1 MDITSIIGQIFL
13 PISLAIIMFG
23 MGLSLVSD
31 DFVRLFAYPKAVLVG
46 LCNQLLFLPLIGFA
60 IVVLFDLNPT
70 MAIGVMILS
79 LCPGG
84 PTSNLITQVSRGNI
98 GLSVTLTALASLIT
112 VFTIPILL
120 SKAIAYFTGDTDVVI
135 QLPILETMLQILVI
149 TVIPISI
156 GMMIRK
162 RREAFAL
169 SMEKPMRTAS
179 TVLFVII
186 FLIIIIANKDNLT
199 QAMKE
204 VGLPTLLLNLS
215 TMGLGFV
222 SAKLFGITGK
232 SQISITIESGIQNG
246 TLAFVIATTILNNF
260 EMGLPTGAY
269 SIWMFITGGFL
280 MWRLGNKEEIELLKT
295 FH

>member
-23 MGLSLVSD
+23 MGLSLVTD

-60 IVVLFDLNPT
+60 IIVLFDLNPT

-84 PTSNLITQVSRGNI
+84 PTSNLISQVSRGNI

-199 QAMKE
+199 QAMKV

-215 TMGLGFV
+215 TMGMGYL

-246 TLAFVIATTILNNF
+246 TLAFVIATTMLNNL

-280 MWRLGNKEEIELLKT
+280 MWRLGKKED
-295 FH
+295 

>member
-1 MDITSIIGQIFL
+1 MDITTIIGQIFL

-23 MGLSLVSD
+23 MGLGLVTG
-31 DFVRLFAYPKAVLVG
+31 DFVRLFSFPKAVLVG
-46 LCNQLLFLPLIGFA
+46 LCNQILLLPLIGFA
-60 IVVLFDLNPT
+60 IVALFDLNPS
-70 MAIGVMILS
+70 MAIGLMIIS
-79 LCPGG
+79 VCPGG

-120 SKAIAYFTGDTDVVI
+120 SKAIAYFTGNTGVII
-135 QLPILETMLQILVI
+135 QLPILETMVQILVI
-149 TVIPISI
+149 TIIPISI

-162 RREAFAL
+162 QKEAFAL

-186 FLIIIIANKDNLT
+186 FLVIIIANKDNLV

-204 VGLPTLLLNLS
+204 VGLATLLLNLL
-215 TMGLGFV
+215 TMGLGFLT
-222 SAKLFGITGK
+222 AKLFGIAGN
-232 SQISITIESGIQNG
+232 SQITITIESGIQNG

-260 EMGLPTGAY
+260 EMGLPAGAY

-280 MWRLGNKEEIELLKT
+280 MWRLGGRRN
-295 FH
+295 

>member
-1 MDITSIIGQIFL
+1 MDITTIIGQIFL

-23 MGLSLVSD
+23 MGLGLVTG
-31 DFVRLFAYPKAVLVG
+31 DFVRLFSFPKAVLVG
-46 LCNQLLFLPLIGFA
+46 LCNQILLLPLIGFA
-60 IVVLFDLNPT
+60 IVALFDLNPS
-70 MAIGVMILS
+70 MAIGLMIIS
-79 LCPGG
+79 VCPGG

-120 SKAIAYFTGDTDVVI
+120 SKAIAYFTGNTGVII
-135 QLPILETMLQILVI
+135 QLPILETMVQILVI
-149 TVIPISI
+149 TIIPIYI

-162 RREAFAL
+162 QKEAFAL

-186 FLIIIIANKDNLT
+186 FLVIIIANKDNLV

-204 VGLPTLLLNLS
+204 VGLATLLLNLL
-215 TMGLGFV
+215 TMGLGFLT
-222 SAKLFGITGK
+222 AKLFGIAGN
-232 SQISITIESGIQNG
+232 SQITITIESGIQNG

-260 EMGLPTGAY
+260 EMGLPAGAY
-269 SIWMFITGGFL
+269 SIWMFITGGIL
-280 MWRLGNKEEIELLKT
+280 MWRLGSKKE
-295 FH
+295 

>member
-23 MGLSLVSD
+23 MGLSLVTY

-46 LCNQLLFLPLIGFA
+46 LCHPLWFLPLIGFA

-70 MAIGVMILS
+70 LAIGVMLLS

-84 PTSNLITQVSRGNI
+84 PTSNLISQVSRGNI

-280 MWRLGNKEEIELLKT
+280 MWRLGNKEV
-295 FH
+295 

>member
-1 MDITSIIGQIFL
+1 MDITPIIGQILL

-23 MGLSLVSD
+23 MGLSLVSG
-31 DFVRLFAYPKAVLVG
+31 DFTRLFTYPKAVLVG

-60 IVVLFDLNPT
+60 IVVLFGLNPS
-70 MAIGVMILS
+70 MAIGVMIIS
-79 LCPGG
+79 ICPGG

-98 GLSVTLTALASLIT
+98 GLSVTLTALSSLIT

-120 SKAIAYFTGDTDVVI
+120 SKFIAYFSGDTDVVI
-135 QLPILETMLQILVI
+135 QIPILETMLQILVI
-149 TVIPISI
+149 TVIPVSI

-169 SMEKPMRTAS
+169 RMEKPMRTAS

-186 FLIIIIANKDNLT
+186 FLIIIIANKDNLI

-215 TMGLGFV
+215 TMGLGYL

-246 TLAFVIATTILNNF
+246 TLAFVIATTMLNNL

-269 SIWMFITGGFL
+269 SIWMFLTGGIL
-280 MWRLGNKEEIELLKT
+280 MWRLGNKEN
-295 FH
+295 

>member
-1 MDITSIIGQIFL
+1 MDITPIIGQILL

-23 MGLSLVSD
+23 MGLSLVSG
-31 DFVRLFAYPKAVLVG
+31 DFTRLFTYPKAVLVG
-46 LCNQLLFLPLIGFA
+46 LCNQLLFLPLIGFV
-60 IVVLFDLNPT
+60 IVVLFGLNPS
-70 MAIGVMILS
+70 MAIGVMIIS
-79 LCPGG
+79 ICPGG

-98 GLSVTLTALASLIT
+98 GLSVTLTALSSLIT

-120 SKAIAYFTGDTDVVI
+120 SKFIAYFSGDTDVVI
-135 QLPILETMLQILVI
+135 QIPILETMLQILVI
-149 TVIPISI
+149 TVIPVSI

-169 SMEKPMRTAS
+169 HMEKPMRTAS

-186 FLIIIIANKDNLT
+186 FLIIIIANKDNLI

-215 TMGLGFV
+215 TMGLGYL
-222 SAKLFGITGK
+222 SAKLFGIKGK

-246 TLAFVIATTILNNF
+246 TLAFVIATTMLNNL

-269 SIWMFITGGFL
+269 SIWMFLTGGIL
-280 MWRLGNKEEIELLKT
+280 MWRLGSKEN
-295 FH
+295 

>member
-1 MDITSIIGQIFL
+1 MDITPIIGQILL

-23 MGLSLVSD
+23 MGLSLVSG
-31 DFVRLFAYPKAVLVG
+31 DFTRLFTYPKAVLVG

-60 IVVLFDLNPT
+60 IVVLFGLNPS
-70 MAIGVMILS
+70 MAIGVMIIS
-79 LCPGG
+79 ICPGG

-98 GLSVTLTALASLIT
+98 GLSVTLTALSSLIT

-120 SKAIAYFTGDTDVVI
+120 SKFIAYFSGDTDIVI
-135 QLPILETMLQILVI
+135 QIPILETMLQILVI
-149 TVIPISI
+149 TVIPVSI

-169 SMEKPMRTAS
+169 RMEKPMRTAS

-186 FLIIIIANKDNLT
+186 FLIIIIANKDNLI

-215 TMGLGFV
+215 TMGLGYL

-246 TLAFVIATTILNNF
+246 TLAFVIATTMLNNL

-269 SIWMFITGGFL
+269 SIWMFLTGGIL
-280 MWRLGNKEEIELLKT
+280 MWRLGNKEN
-295 FH
+295 

>member
-1 MDITSIIGQIFL
+1 MDITTIIGQILL

-23 MGLSLVSD
+23 MGLSLVSG
-31 DFVRLFAYPKAVLVG
+31 DFTRLFTYPKAVLVG
-46 LCNQLLFLPLIGFA
+46 LCNQLLFLPLIGFV
-60 IVVLFDLNPT
+60 IVALFGLNPS
-70 MAIGVMILS
+70 MAIGVMIIS
-79 LCPGG
+79 ICPGG
-84 PTSNLITQVSRGNI
+84 PTSNLITQVSCGNI
-98 GLSVTLTALASLIT
+98 GLSVTLTALSSLIT

-120 SKAIAYFTGDTDVVI
+120 SKFIAYFSGDTDVVI
-135 QLPILETMLQILVI
+135 QIPILETMLQILVI
-149 TVIPISI
+149 TVIPVSI

-169 SMEKPMRTAS
+169 RMEKPMRTAS
-179 TVLFVII
+179 TVLFVTI
-186 FLIIIIANKDNLT
+186 FLIIIIANKDNLI

-215 TMGLGFV
+215 TMGLGYL

-246 TLAFVIATTILNNF
+246 TLAFVIATTMLNNL

-269 SIWMFITGGFL
+269 SIWMFLTGGIL
-280 MWRLGNKEEIELLKT
+280 MWRLGSKEN
-295 FH
+295 